1 MDRALVILQDL
12 CRFHVHSENKPNTA
26 VPGIY
31 YCFTLSIGLQIQL
44 YLVCTLFTGL
54 QIQLYLVCT
63 LFTGLQI
70 QLYLVCTLFTGL
82 QTQLYLVCTILC
94 LQVYKY
100 SCTWYVLLSYF
111 VYRFTNTAVPSVYYC
126 LTLSTGLQIQLY
138 LVCTLFTGLQT
149 QLYLVCT
156 TLCLQGYKYSCTW
169 YVLLSYFVYRFTNTA
184 VHGIYYYFTLFT
196 D

>member
-12 CRFHVHSENKPNTA
+12 CRFHVHSENKPSTA

-31 YCFTLSIGLQIQL
+31 YCFTL
-44 YLVCTLFTGL
+44 FT
-54 QIQLYLVCT
+54 C
-63 LFTGLQI
+63 LQI

-126 LTLSTGLQIQLY
+126 LTL
-138 LVCTLFTGLQT
+138 FTGLQT
-149 QLYLVCT
+149 QLYPM
-156 TLCLQGYKYSCTW
+156 
-169 YVLLSYFVYRFTNTA
+169 LSYFVYRFTNTA